1 MIYILNEKIDL
12 IRISTHFAMYK
23 RSEKNNPKKKKKIE
37 AFKNIHFAC

>member
-23 RSEKNNPKKKKKIE
+23 RSEKNDPKKKKK
-37 AFKNIHFAC
+37 N